1 MLLNPISLN
10 YRHEI
15 ILRKY
20 LDNVLT
26 YIKEVTPNEDRY
38 QEFIDIANIIIEHH
52 NNYRSDVLVTAN
64 YQDFMSLI
72 PTHFTAMINGYLTG
86 IENEKNRNSVRV
98 YKHILSEEAY
108 NYIEKIQ
115 DIKIEKD
122 I

>member
-26 YIKEVTPNEDRY
+26 YIKEVTPDEDRY

-108 NYIEKIQ
+108 NYIDKIQ

>member
-26 YIKEVTPNEDRY
+26 YIKEVTPEEDRY

-52 NNYRSDVLVTAN
+52 NNYRSDVLVAAN

-115 DIKIEKD
+115 DIKIERD

>member
-26 YIKEVTPNEDRY
+26 YIKEVTPEEDRY
-38 QEFIDIANIIIEHH
+38 EEFIDIANIIIEHH
-52 NNYRSDVLVTAN
+52 NNYRSDVLVAAN

-115 DIKIEKD
+115 DIKIERD

>member
-26 YIKEVTPNEDRY
+26 YIKEVTPEEDRY
-38 QEFIDIANIIIEHH
+38 EEFIDIANIIIEHH

-86 IENEKNRNSVRV
+86 IENENNRNSVRV

-108 NYIEKIQ
+108 NYIDKIQ

>member
-26 YIKEVTPNEDRY
+26 YIKEVTPEEDRY

-52 NNYRSDVLVTAN
+52 NNYRSDVLVAAN

>member
-108 NYIEKIQ
+108 NYIDKIQ

>member
-26 YIKEVTPNEDRY
+26 YIKEVTPDEDRY
-38 QEFIDIANIIIEHH
+38 QEFIDVANIIIEHH
-52 NNYRSDVLVTAN
+52 NNYRSDVLATAN

-108 NYIEKIQ
+108 NYIDKIQ

>member
-26 YIKEVTPNEDRY
+26 YIKEVTPEEDRY

-115 DIKIEKD
+115 DIKIERD

>member
-26 YIKEVTPNEDRY
+26 YIKEVTPEEDRY
-38 QEFIDIANIIIEHH
+38 EEFIDIANIIIEHH
-52 NNYRSDVLVTAN
+52 NNYRSDVLVAAN

>member
-1 MLLNPISLN
+1 
-10 YRHEI
+10 
-15 ILRKY
+15 
-20 LDNVLT
+20 
-26 YIKEVTPNEDRY
+26 VTPEEDRY

-108 NYIEKIQ
+108 NYIDKIQ

>member
-26 YIKEVTPNEDRY
+26 YIKEVTPEEDRY
-38 QEFIDIANIIIEHH
+38 EEFIDIANIIIEHH

-86 IENEKNRNSVRV
+86 IENENNRNSVRV

-108 NYIEKIQ
+108 NYIDKIQ
-115 DIKIEKD
+115 DIKIERD